1 LRLPVG
7 GNTKSGQLLKDFVLY
22 QILLEDS
29 IPKVGFPHHF
39 SMSAKLPQLL
49 EALPKVEVQDLENGS
64 YYLNLHVVTARKPHN
79 PRAGDLLIDGTR
91 QEMTDSK
98 YDQMARFSD
107 AKLNQW
113 KR

>member
-1 LRLPVG
+1 M
-7 GNTKSGQLLKDFVLY
+7 KDFVLY

-39 SMSAKLPQLL
+39 FSMSAKIPQLL
-49 EALPKVEVQDLENGS
+49 EALPKVEVRDLENGS

-79 PRAGDLLIDGTR
+79 PRAGDLLINGR
-91 QEMTDSK
+91 QEMTDLI

-107 AKLNQW
+107 AKSNQW